1 MRNFTIVSS
10 EFVQILHTG
19 RDHWV
24 CISTIG
30 CSPGIVKLFDSL
42 FHDIV
47 SQEVEDQAQSL
58 LADSFKKLVYAPV
71 QQQTNAGDCGLFAI
85 AFAASLVFGYDPQD
99 ISFDT
104 TRMRAHLV
112 AYFEA
117 GALYSISMFVKSINQ
132 DFPKFSFQ
140 RPYESFDQRFRVPQ
154 ATIGVPR
161 IPLCK
166 ILRKRK

>member
-1 MRNFTIVSS
+1 MRNFSIVST

-42 FHDIV
+42 FHDII

-58 LADSFKKLVYAPV
+58 LADSFKELVYAPV

-132 DFPKFSFQ
+132 DFSKIFISEAL
-140 RPYESFDQRFRVPQ
+140 RILDQRFRVPQ

-161 IPLCK
+161 IPLFK

>member
-1 MRNFTIVSS
+1 MRNFSIVST

-42 FHDIV
+42 FHDII

-58 LADSFKKLVYAPV
+58 LADSFKELVYAPV

-132 DFPKFSFQ
+132 DFSKIFIS
-140 RPYESFDQRFRVPQ
+140 E
-154 ATIGVPR
+154 ALR
-161 IPLCK
+161 IL
-166 ILRKRK
+166 